1 MFLWALQWM
10 LLNAFPLSCLPPSKR
25 RGKCLSAR
33 LAERLSAP
41 KCGCCHPHEGT
52 RACSAPS
59 ALGVCQ
65 EQPLRR
71 LMLKYI
77 SYYGLRV
84 LWPFVKEREFCQGN
98 ILQFGD
104 AVRWKIEELFFL
116 MCFCKIPQTTFS
128 SALFPVHSRNWKEF
142 TQEETTLLLSDS
154 YQDSFLCKRNSPVAI
169 INQIII
175 SLSHLSACGW
185 CCSKGEMVISQK
197 WM

>member
-1 MFLWALQWM
+1 MWLPSPTRGYQGLFSSQCSGGLSGAAFAKTDVKIHQLLWIASVV
-10 LLNAFPLSCLPPSKR
+10 AFCKGKGILSSKHFTVWR
-25 RGKCLSAR
+25 CSEMKNRGTL
-33 LAERLSAP
+33 
-41 KCGCCHPHEGT
+41 
-52 RACSAPS
+52 
-59 ALGVCQ
+59 
-65 EQPLRR
+65 
-71 LMLKYI
+71 
-77 SYYGLRV
+77 
-84 LWPFVKEREFCQGN
+84 
-98 ILQFGD
+98 
-104 AVRWKIEELFFL
+104 L